1 MLKYEQYKN
10 MTTKMKRQE
19 STELPRFAVG
29 ALAIAGASAANGATV
44 QITFTNNVVSSVTGA
59 VNFVAD
65 LTGDSVDDV
74 TQDHALGRAAT
85 VYPAGAST
93 SIVYAFYRKPAV
105 GAPTRQIWLA
115 DRSNATITSINGPAL
130 SRRGLVPLQ
139 FTDGRIGVGTRSG
152 WLDVTATASSTLYEV
167 RIHRLIFDDASTT
180 APTGLTSASTGIP
193 EWSAVPEPSSL
204 GLLALGAGGL
214 IARRRRQAA

>member
-1 MLKYEQYKN
+1 
-10 MTTKMKRQE
+10 MKRPG

-44 QITFTNNVVSSVTGA
+44 QITFTNNVVSSATGA
-59 VNFVAD
+59 AYFEAD

-74 TQDHALGRAAT
+74 TQNHALGRAAT
-85 VYPAGAST
+85 VYPAGAGT
-93 SIVYAFYRKPAV
+93 SVVYAFYRKPAV

-115 DRSNATITSINGPAL
+115 DRSNATITSVNGPAL
-130 SRRGLVPLQ
+130 SRRGLVPFQ
-139 FTDGRIGVGTRSG
+139 FTDGGIGVGTRSG

-180 APTGLTSASTGIP
+180 APSGVDHEDSAYP
-193 EWSAVPEPSSL
+193 EWQVSAVPEPGSNL
-204 GLLALGAGGL
+204 ALLALGAGGL
-214 IARRRRQAA
+214 TLRRRLKRAA

>member
-1 MLKYEQYKN
+1 
-10 MTTKMKRQE
+10 MKRQE
-19 STELPRFAVG
+19 STTELPRFAVG

-44 QITFTNNVVSSVTGA
+44 QITFTNNVVSSATGA

-105 GAPTRQIWLA
+105 GAPTRPGQ
-115 DRSNATITSINGPAL
+115 T
-130 SRRGLVPLQ
+130 
-139 FTDGRIGVGTRSG
+139 
-152 WLDVTATASSTLYEV
+152 
-167 RIHRLIFDDASTT
+167 HLIC
-180 APTGLTSASTGIP
+180 
-193 EWSAVPEPSSL
+193 
-204 GLLALGAGGL
+204 
-214 IARRRRQAA
+214 